1 MKKLLMIFLVG
12 PVLGGCAT
20 GITSMQKQELNS
32 FRAKGYFQEEKSA
45 GTAAVLGLLP
55 GGGSFYTGN
64 YGVGVVNLLFW
75 PLSILWDPISGTN
88 GADSLNY
95 AVTKAYIE
103 KLRRSEIRDL
113 DEKLAIGQID
123 NKNYVLMKNEIERKY
138 EP

>member
-1 MKKLLMIFLVG
+1 ML
-12 PVLGGCAT
+12 
-20 GITSMQKQELNS
+20 
-32 FRAKGYFQEEKSA
+32 FR
-45 GTAAVLGLLP
+45 
-55 GGGSFYTGN
+55 SFYTGN

-123 NKNYVLMKNEIERKY
+123 NKNYVLMKIEIERKY